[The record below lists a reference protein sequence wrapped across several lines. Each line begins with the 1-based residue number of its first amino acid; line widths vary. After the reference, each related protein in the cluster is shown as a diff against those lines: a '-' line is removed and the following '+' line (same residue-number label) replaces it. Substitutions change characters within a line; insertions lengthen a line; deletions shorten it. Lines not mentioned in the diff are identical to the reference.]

1 MPDIAT
7 KNYPASAKVL
17 VKGENLSRTALGI
30 ANAYLLIHPD
40 ATISELNEAFPSDKV
55 GLGKSK
61 MFLDEQG
68 RTEFVANLKTHAAN
82 EDPETSLINTYF
94 YEDENFTLMLNLKDG
109 SKVAVRQMWSKEKF
123 PTLVEW
129 VKQYDIYVSEFKQGA
144 RGRKGGYELEY
155 LNNWK
160 PVVVEKVVE
169 KEVIKEVEKKH
180 IPWWVWLLIA
190 ALVVVLILLLA
201 KGCNKEPEQVVVTD
215 TITVT
220 KVDTVYVQQLEEIE
234 KNFNAAQFEQ
244 NKSDLNDDAKFV
256 LHDLQKLMDR
266 NPELKLRIV
275 GHTSEEGDANFNQK
289 LSEARAKAAVD
300 FLISQGVDESR
311 LQYEGKGSSEP
322 LEPGNNEINRRTEFE
337 VI

>member
-1 MPDIAT
+1 MSEIAT

-17 VKGENLSRTALGI
+17 VKGKNQSRTALGI

-40 ATISELNEAFPSDKV
+40 ATVADLNEAFPSDK
-55 GLGKSK
+55 LGIGKFK

-82 EDPETSLINTYF
+82 EDPEKSLKSNYF
-94 YEDENFTLMLNLKDG
+94 YEDDNFTLMLNLKNG
-109 SKVAVRQMWSKEKF
+109 SKVAVYQMWPSDKF
-123 PTLVEW
+123 STLVEW
-129 VKQYDIYVSEFKQGA
+129 VKQYDIYVSEFDQGA
-144 RGRKGGYELEY
+144 RGQKGGFELEY

-160 PVVVEKVVE
+160 PVIIE

-215 TITVT
+215 TVTVT
-220 KVDTVYVQQLEEIE
+220 QVDTVYVQQLEEIE

-337 VI
+337 VVE